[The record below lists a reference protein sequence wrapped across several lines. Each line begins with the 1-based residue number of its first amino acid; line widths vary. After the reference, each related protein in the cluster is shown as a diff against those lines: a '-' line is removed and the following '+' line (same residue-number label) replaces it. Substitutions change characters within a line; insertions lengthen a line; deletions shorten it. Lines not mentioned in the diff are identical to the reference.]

1 MQHIALHHTVESVYG
16 DTAML
21 DTMTRQFEGALK
33 QGRDMTLGFAKQ
45 VERAK
50 GPVGSLEKRGLAV
63 NEVAHRYLERAIRQQ
78 FDLIEAAIE
87 ESSKRLRAVAEAD
100 SLAELWQTQFEMNR
114 KAVERLTKGLRET
127 GTVVTAAR
135 EDLEAAIR
143 PKPAAASKASK
154 KKAPARKKAKTRTA
168 KKATAKKATA
178 KKAATKRKVSKRKT
192 AKRAA

>member
-1 MQHIALHHTVESVYG
+1 
-16 DTAML
+16 ML

-127 GTVVTAAR
+127 GSVVTAAR

-178 KKAATKRKVSKRKT
+178 KKATTKRKVSKRKT

>member
-154 KKAPARKKAKTRTA
+154 KKTPARKKAKTRTA